1 MTVGGMEQN
10 TWSSFGVGALGRLQN
25 AWVASESM
33 NACPMEVMEWKLGY
47 HAKGKKAM
55 DRLVDHGRENE
66 EWAED
71 WDKGDTK

>member
-33 NACPMEVMEWKLGY
+33 NACPMEVMEW
-47 HAKGKKAM
+47 
-55 DRLVDHGRENE
+55 
-66 EWAED
+66 
-71 WDKGDTK
+71 